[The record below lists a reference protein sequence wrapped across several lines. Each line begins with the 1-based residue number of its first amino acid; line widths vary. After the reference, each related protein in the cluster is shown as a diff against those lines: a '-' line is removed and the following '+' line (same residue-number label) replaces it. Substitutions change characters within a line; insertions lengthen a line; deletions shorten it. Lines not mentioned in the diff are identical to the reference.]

1 MIFVM
6 FSFTIISLFT
16 PLHSFSQESEPEYD
30 EISVFLSVPRIGGT
44 EVPALLK
51 EETIYLSITDLFNF
65 LKIKNSSTTGFD
77 KVSGFFINQD
87 DAYEID
93 RVNNTIL
100 YKKKKYQLNPGDLM
114 RTETNLYLKINYF
127 GEIFGLE
134 CTFNFRSLTVT
145 LNTKIDLPVIREIRQ
160 EQLRK
165 SIGQIKGEI
174 EVDTTLKQRFT
185 FFNFGNIDWTVASSQ
200 SPNETEDYRFTSN
213 IGAVVAGG
221 EASLQL
227 NYFNNSPF
235 RLKDQYYQWRYANND
250 LKIFKQATLGKIYT
264 NSLSTL
270 TSSVIGGQITNT
282 PTTYRRSFGTYTL
295 SDVTEP
301 GWMVELYVNNVLVDY
316 KRADASGFFTFEI
329 PLIYGTTNVKLQF
342 YGPWGEEKSKEKR
355 IEIPFNF
362 LPAGRFEY
370 SLSGGMVDD
379 SLNRVYSRANFDY
392 GVSRFLTVGAG
403 VEYLTPLDSEASY
416 IPFAKASLKIG
427 PNLLLSGEYN
437 YKVNFNTILNW
448 KFKNDIQFE
457 LNYKKYDKEQKTVST
472 SYVEE
477 RKFTASVPLRFKN
490 FYLYTRL
497 GLNQYLLQT
506 SKYTTAELLFSGS
519 LLGIN
524 TNLTTNAQYNEGED
538 PTIFSSLAMSLRL
551 PGYFILTPQA
561 QYNYNLGKFT
571 TARIGLEKK
580 IFKKGYFNFAYERNV
595 SERYNNFELGFRYD
609 FSFAQAGVIAQRTG
623 QKTTFTESANGS
635 IIVDSKTK
643 YIGASGRSTVGTGGL
658 VIYSFMDINCN
669 GKRDE
674 GEPKAYGL
682 QVHINGGRME
692 KNDKDTTISIF
703 ELEPYADHIL
713 TLDGSAFD
721 NISWQMKMTS
731 IKVTATPNMFRKI
744 EVPVYVLGEIS
755 GYVYMQSGE
764 RRKGQ
769 GRILVN
775 IYNADG
781 VLVKS
786 TMSESDGYFSYL
798 GLKPGN
804 YIAGIDSSQMTK
816 LEMVASPEI
825 KFSIKPNID
834 GEVIDTF
841 QFIVKK
847 IREEEEIEENKP
859 VKESAAETITVKKGA
874 DTTYVN
880 RLIQRPDKSIVY
892 TVQLAALRKKVD
904 IESVF
909 SVLLKAMPQLKIEES
924 LEKDGLYHY
933 RTGKFS
939 TFREARELAKKIVI
953 SGWKDYYIVNVKNT
967 TE

>member
-1 MIFVM
+1 MTWRNFRMIFVM
-6 FSFTIISLFT
+6 FSFIIISLFT

-65 LKIKNSSTTGFD
+65 LKIKNFSTTGFD

-93 RVNNTIL
+93 RINNTIL
-100 YKKKKYQLNPGDLM
+100 YKKKLYQLNPGDLM

-134 CTFNFRSLTVT
+134 CTFNFRSLTVI

-165 SIGQIKGEI
+165 SIGQIKGEV

-185 FFNFGNIDWTVASSQ
+185 FFNFGNLDWTAASSQ
-200 SPNETEDYRFTSN
+200 SSDESVNYRFTSN

-270 TSSVIGGQITNT
+270 SSSVIGGQITNT

-301 GWMVELYVNNVLVDY
+301 GWMVELYVNNILVDY

-403 VEYLTPLDSEASY
+403 VEYITPLDSEASY

-437 YKVNFNTILNW
+437 YGVNFNTILNW

-457 LNYKKYDKEQKTVST
+457 MKYKKYEKGQRAVST
-472 SYVEE
+472 SYTEE
-477 RKFTASVPLRFKN
+477 RQLTLSIPLRLKK

-524 TNLTTNAQYNEGED
+524 TNLTTYAQYSDGED
-538 PTIFSSLAMSLRL
+538 PAIFSSLALSFRL
-551 PGYFILTPQA
+551 PGSFMLTPQA
-561 QYNYNLGKFT
+561 QYKYNLGKFT

-580 IFKKGYFNFAYERNV
+580 IFKNGYFNVAYERNV
-595 SERYNNFELGFRYD
+595 IDKFNNFDIGFRYD
-609 FSFAQAGVIAQRTG
+609 FSFAQAGVVAQRTG
-623 QKTTFTESANGS
+623 KKTTFTESANGS

-643 YIGASGRSTVGTGGL
+643 YIGTSGRSTVGTGGL
-658 VIYSFMDINCN
+658 VIYSFIDINCN

-674 GEPKAYGL
+674 DEPKAYGL

-692 KNDKDTTISIF
+692 KNDKDTTIRIF

-721 NISWQMKMTS
+721 NISWQIKITS
-731 IKVTATPNMFRKI
+731 IKVTVTPNMFRKI

-764 RRKGQ
+764 QRKGQ

-775 IYNADG
+775 IYNEDG

-834 GEVIDTF
+834 GDVIDTF
-841 QFIVKK
+841 QFIIKK
-847 IREEEEIEENKP
+847 I
-859 VKESAAETITVKKGA
+859 KESAPETITVKKGS
-874 DTTYVN
+874 DTTSVN
-880 RLIQRPDKSIVY
+880 RRIQKPDKSNVY

-904 IESVF
+904 IGSVF
-909 SVLLKAMPQLKIEES
+909 GMLMKAMPQLKIEES

-933 RTGKFS
+933 RTGQFS
-939 TFREARELAKKIVI
+939 TPREARELAKKIVT